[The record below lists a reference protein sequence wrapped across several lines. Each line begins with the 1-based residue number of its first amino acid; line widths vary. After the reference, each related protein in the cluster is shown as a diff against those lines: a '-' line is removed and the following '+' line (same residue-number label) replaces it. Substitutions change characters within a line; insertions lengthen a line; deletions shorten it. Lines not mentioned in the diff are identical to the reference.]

1 VPTAPQIAKIDIVW
15 YKFAQEGI
23 PQKQFLQN
31 VGLQLPKSQKMV
43 IYGINLPLR
52 ENAGIHIEKLE
63 YRCTTRKITP
73 YTIF

>member
-31 VGLQLPKSQKMV
+31 VGLQLPKSQKN
-43 IYGINLPLR
+43 GNLWYKFAPKGKCR
-52 ENAGIHIEKLE
+52 DP
-63 YRCTTRKITP
+63 YRKT
-73 YTIF
+73 